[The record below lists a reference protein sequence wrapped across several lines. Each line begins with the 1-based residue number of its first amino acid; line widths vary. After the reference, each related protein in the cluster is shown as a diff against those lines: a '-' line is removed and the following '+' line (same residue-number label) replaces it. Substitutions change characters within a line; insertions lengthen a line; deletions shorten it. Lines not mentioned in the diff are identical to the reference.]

1 MTMIT
6 ETAPTIVGIDVAQA
20 TVDVW
25 VRPTAATWTA
35 RTTPAALRQL
45 AQRLAAL
52 EPVVV
57 VVEATGGLERPV
69 IAALL
74 AAALPVALVNPRQVR
89 AFARAVGQL
98 AKTDR
103 LDAQVL
109 AHFGHA
115 VRPTPRAHQ
124 MQATAALRDLVAR
137 RAQLVRLHTAE
148 CNRHARCA
156 HPAARASVR
165 RVLAVLAAEQATIE
179 QALDAAIAACAA
191 WRARALLLQTIPGI
205 GAQTARALLATLP
218 ELGTLNRRQL
228 ARLAGLAPCNNDSG
242 LFRGRRTIQGGRAAV
257 RTALYMAALSGV
269 RFNPRLRAFY
279 QRLRADGKPPKVA
292 LTACMRK
299 LLCICNRVITTNT
312 PWQEAR
318 PTP

>member
-1 MTMIT
+1 MTRISQT
-6 ETAPTIVGIDVAQA
+6 DPTVVGIDVAQA
-20 TVDVW
+20 KVDVW
-25 VRPTAATWTA
+25 VRPTDTTWTV

-45 AQRLAAL
+45 AERLAAL

-69 IAALL
+69 VVALL
-74 AAALPVALVNPRQVR
+74 EADLPVAVVNPRQVR

-124 MQATAALRDLVAR
+124 AQATAGLRDLVAR
-137 RAQLVRLHTAE
+137 RAQLVRTHTAE
-148 CNRHARCA
+148 RNRLARCA
-156 HPAARASVR
+156 HPLARASVVR
-165 RVLAVLAAEQATIE
+165 MLALLKAE
-179 QALDAAIAACAA
+179 QALDAAIAACAE
-191 WRARALLLQTIPGI
+191 WRARAELLQTIPGI
-205 GAQTARALLATLP
+205 GAQTARTLLATLP

-242 LFRGRRTIQGGRAAV
+242 VFRGRRTIQGGRAPV
-257 RTALYMAALSGV
+257 RTALYMATLSGV

-299 LLCICNRVITTNT
+299 LLCICNRVVTTNT
-312 PWQEAR
+312 PWQEAF
-318 PTP
+318 PMA